1 MISCKCGHHNP
12 DGSLFCEE
20 CGNKLSVQC
29 PACHKDLAPGSK
41 FCQFCGNKLAS
52 DNIELGGLAGG
63 SVVAGDVHTTIINNH
78 NDQPSSS
85 SSIRCHTCGKE
96 LPQSAKFNLKCSVC
110 GLYFCNEHI
119 DVSNHMCPSCTE
131 KMLSAFEY
139 RRYDNGKYAI
149 TGVKNKDNPSIVI
162 PNCVETIEA
171 GAFIGCT
178 ALTVTL
184 PNGLLRI
191 GDRAFA
197 DCECLVT
204 IRFPF
209 SLKYIGAE
217 AFRNCRSLNLFSAPH
232 GVTLGENAFIG
243 TPLASRQEKLRR
255 SLDISK
261 IGSSTRTKNDNPSV
275 NNNAKK
281 SESIEKANDDR
292 QAASS
297 KSFKDQIDDFKSN
310 MVQKSPLLKKIS
322 DYKWAHIKGWY
333 LSWMIV
339 WIVVMFLG
347 FGFFSLIGLIGAICM
362 CVKYCRVRTAEKDLR
377 QDVSADEAAEMP
389 DEPQEFDG
397 EKTSESSDENSGE
410 A

>member
-1 MISCKCGHHNP
+1 MISCKCGHQNP

-20 CGNKLSVQC
+20 CGNKLSVLC
-29 PACHKDLAPGSK
+29 PACHKELAPGSK
-41 FCQFCGNKLAS
+41 FCQYCGNKLTV
-52 DNIELGGLAGG
+52 DNVELGGLSGG
-63 SVVAGDVHTTIINNH
+63 SVVAGDVHTTIINHH
-78 NDQPSSS
+78 NDQPSPASL
-85 SSIRCHTCGKE
+85 RCHTCGKE

-131 KMLSAFEY
+131 KTLSAFEY

-149 TGVKNKDNPSIVI
+149 IGVKNKDNPSIVI

-184 PNGLLRI
+184 PSGLLRI

-197 DCECLVT
+197 DCESLVT
-204 IRFPF
+204 IKFPF

-232 GVTLGENAFIG
+232 GVALGENAFIG
-243 TPLASRQEKLRR
+243 TPLASRQERIRR
-255 SLDISK
+255 SLDL
-261 IGSSTRTKNDNPSV
+261 TKLKSDNIAKHRNVNGNDV
-275 NNNAKK
+275 
-281 SESIEKANDDR
+281 
-292 QAASS
+292 S
-297 KSFKDQIDDFKSN
+297 KSSNAIGNAGDDSKTPSTPSFKGKVDDFKSN

-362 CVKYCRVRTAEKDLR
+362 CVKYCQVRSAEKALR
-377 QDVSADEAAEMP
+377 QEALIDESTEASE
-389 DEPQEFDG
+389 EPQEIDG
-397 EKTSESSDENSGE
+397 EQPPENSEEHGE